1 MHLADHLQDSLNS
14 YKKKAIELA
23 IGQSKGSWIITTDA
37 DCFVQPNWLSL
48 FDAYIQTNAPVFI
61 AAPVQFRNNGSFLS
75 IFQALDF
82 ISLQGITAASVAAG
96 THAMCNGANLA
107 YEKKAFYAVGQFAGI
122 DTIASGDDMLLMQKI
137 KKEFPGK
144 LGFIFHREAIV
155 ETMPMNNWTDFFQ
168 QRIRWASKAVHYQ
181 DRSIFWVLLLVYL
194 LNFLLLL
201 MMLASFIDTDHLYAF
216 FELLLIKIF
225 VELLF
230 LYPVGSFFKQA
241 PLLYLFPIMQPIH
254 ICYTVIAGWMGK
266 FGSYQW
272 KGRTVK

>member
-1 MHLADHLQDSLNS
+1 MQ
-14 YKKKAIELA
+14 
-23 IGQSKGSWIITTDA
+23 
-37 DCFVQPNWLSL
+37 
-48 FDAYIQTNAPVFI
+48 IQTNAPVFV
-61 AAPVQFRNNGSFLS
+61 AAPVQFRNNGRFLS

-107 YEKKAFYAVGQFAGI
+107 YEKNAFYAVGQFAGI
-122 DTIASGDDMLLMQKI
+122 DNIASGDDMLLMQKI
-137 KKEFPGK
+137 KKEYPDK
-144 LGFIFHREAIV
+144 LGFLFHREAIV
-155 ETMPMNNWTDFFQ
+155 ETMPMNNWYDFFQ

-201 MMLASFIDTDHLYAF
+201 MMLAAVVDTDNLYPF
-216 FELLLIKIF
+216 FELLLVKTF

-230 LYPVGSFFKQA
+230 LYPVASFFKQT

-272 KGRTVK
+272 KGRIVK